1 MGTLVLAD
9 ITQLLHAARAGDGQ
23 ALDAVFARL
32 YDNLHGLARARLASA
47 RAGNTLSAT
56 SLVHEVY
63 LKLVDAGQLDLADRE
78 HFFACA
84 ARAMRQIVVDHIRA
98 RSAAKRGGGLDAVTL
113 SWADGLPAPEPEM
126 LDVDAALQRL
136 DQIDSRLRQ
145 LVDMRLFAG
154 LTLEQLA
161 ELSGRSLR
169 SINRDWQRA
178 RALLLAQMA

>member
-1 MGTLVLAD
+1 MPE
-9 ITQLLHAARAGDGQ
+9 ITQLLGAARDGDSE
-23 ALDAVFARL
+23 ALDQVFARL
-32 YDNLHGLARARLASA
+32 YDNLHALAASRLAGMH
-47 RAGNTLSAT
+47 GNQTLSAT

-63 LKLVDAGQLDLADRE
+63 LKLSEAGQLDLVDRQ

-84 ARAMRQIVVDHIRA
+84 ARAMRQIMVDHIRA
-98 RSAAKRGGGLDAVTL
+98 RAAAKRGGGQEAVTL
-113 SWADGLPAPEPEM
+113 SWAHGQPAPDTEM
-126 LDVDAALQRL
+126 LDL
-136 DQIDSRLRQ
+136 DRAMGQLERIDRNLRQ

-178 RALLLAQMA
+178 RALLLAQMS

>member
-1 MGTLVLAD
+1 MVD
-9 ITQLLHAARAGDGQ
+9 ITQLLSAARSGDGQ
-23 ALDAVFARL
+23 AMDQVFTSL
-32 YDNLHGLARARLASA
+32 YSNLHGLAASRLAGA
-47 RAGNTLSAT
+47 RAGDTLSAT

-63 LKLVDAGQLDLADRE
+63 LKLSGAGQLDLVDRQ

-84 ARAMRQIVVDHIRA
+84 ARAMRQIMVDHIRA
-98 RSAAKRGGGLDAVTL
+98 RSAAKRGGAIEPVTL
-113 SWADGLPAPEPEM
+113 SWAHGQAAPDPEM
-126 LDVDAALQRL
+126 LDLDAAMEQL
-136 DQIDSRLRQ
+136 DRIDRRLRQ